1 MLIQCG
7 NDDNMREWKYYVGI
21 IGSGLLGEIQ
31 REMMIKHGKAL
42 ASQLLRTLSRKKR
55 KRA

>member
-1 MLIQCG
+1 MKIICE